1 MECNNVPFTPSDPHI
16 SVGLCLTG
24 AFGQFADPLDWIARQ
39 FGIEVKVDRQK
50 LAESLAYAGGGP
62 GRAAAPVAEAVGMD
76 NRTRFRIAIMG
87 RCEGQMVAQC
97 TMSFDPARVPAKQLE
112 EAAIGITV
120 VQAKT
125 VLGVQITRGA
135 KFQTLPGLEQTK
147 ENTLVRMLPLNVFNR
162 AFFETQIE
170 ILERD
175 KKVKA
180 LDTGEAVLF
189 ELVKPWLFYD
199 VPPSKRKRLDPRKA
213 LPVFQS

>member
-1 MECNNVPFTPSDPHI
+1 VEFTPSIPHI
-16 SVGLCLTG
+16 SVGVCLTG

-39 FGIEVKVDRQK
+39 FGIDVKVDRVK

-62 GRAAAPVAEAVGMD
+62 GRASAPMAEALGMD
-76 NRTRFRIAIMG
+76 RRTQFRIQIMG

-97 TMSFDPARVPAKQLE
+97 TMTFDPVRMAPRQLE

-125 VLGVQITRGA
+125 VLGVQATRGA
-135 KFQTLPGLEQTK
+135 KYQSLPGLEQTK
-147 ENTLVRMLPLNVFNR
+147 ENTVVRLLPLNVLNR
-162 AFFETQIE
+162 SFFEAQIE
-170 ILERD
+170 ILERY

-180 LDTGEAVLF
+180 LDAGEAVLF

-199 VPPSKRKRLDPRKA
+199 VPPSKRKRLDARKA
-213 LPVFQS
+213 LPVFQP